1 MSEKRLPTIIETM
14 QKRSGEEI
22 REARKARGLTQA
34 EVAELAGTN
43 QQTVDRIENGKTQ
56 RSKFYA
62 KIAEVVGLAG
72 MVSLVNPRDV
82 KPLRL
87 DREGTPEQHK
97 FVIGLPQTGDYSG
110 IPVFSRGSGSLH
122 LTNIIPRGFPV
133 EMNEEAYALIV
144 NERDMYPAVSPG
156 DIVVANP
163 HLPPQDG
170 ADVALSYEI
179 DGRRVFRIRTLVD
192 HDETEWRF
200 KTWNPSH
207 VETFAKLASTQ
218 VHPIVVKFSKY
229 R

>member
-1 MSEKRLPTIIETM
+1 MSEKQLPTIIEIM

-43 QQTVDRIENGKTQ
+43 QQTVDRIESGKTQ

-72 MVSLVNPRDV
+72 MVNLVNPRDV

-87 DREGTPEQHK
+87 DREGTPEQHR
-97 FVIGLPQTGDYSG
+97 FMIGLPQAGDYSG
-110 IPVFSRGSGSLH
+110 IPVFARGSGSLY
-122 LTNIIPRGFPV
+122 LTNILPRAFPV
-133 EMNEEAYALIV
+133 EMVEEAYALIV

-170 ADVALSYEI
+170 ADVVVSYEI
-179 DGRRVFRIRTLVD
+179 DARRVFRVRTLVD
-192 HDETEWRF
+192 QDEENWRF
-200 KTWNPSH
+200 KTWAPAH
-207 VETFAKLASTQ
+207 METFPKLGSTL
-218 VHPIVVKFSKY
+218 VHPIVVKFSKF